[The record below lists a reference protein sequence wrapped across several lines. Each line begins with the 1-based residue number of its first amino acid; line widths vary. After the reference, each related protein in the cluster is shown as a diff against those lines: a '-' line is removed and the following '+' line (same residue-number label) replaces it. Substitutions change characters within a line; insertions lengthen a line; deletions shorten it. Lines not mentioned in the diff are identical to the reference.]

1 MPRVRELQVTASAVA
16 DLIDAGQ
23 FVTAEKAL
31 RNIRERTPLA
41 QVLQAEIEIYFS
53 RLREAER
60 LLDEVAAEA
69 KDVDVAARYA
79 MARGELS
86 YWLYRYEEA
95 EEHFQIA
102 LHFYKF
108 LGDTFR
114 QAVALYNLGRLER
127 RRARFEEAER
137 FLRHSDELLS
147 EVRDGRRTEFLR
159 GLVLFNLGAIRL
171 HEGQLE
177 SAGGFFKEAAEI
189 LESSEGQRYY
199 GSVLNSLGG
208 LHLYLGCYHEAVAVL
223 RKARGIFERL
233 GIFQDL
239 EYTSNNIAWA
249 LIRLGQYEEA
259 ELLLQES
266 LELAQEIGN
275 VTGASTFLT
284 SFAELYAARGEL
296 EKACVYGKRASEYAE
311 LAGNLFEKGRALVEL
326 GRVALLRG
334 RYYEGEKALRQALE
348 IGERLKSRE
357 VEAPACLYLSE
368 LMLAVQ
374 PMKARE
380 WLARA
385 ERLLAEYPHAWL
397 RAEFERIRRKLE
409 AGRIRVE
416 GDQFIVDGTR
426 LPTWYEAKEALEIFL
441 IRKALEQTG
450 NNLTRAG
457 ELLGTTRVHVHKKK
471 KQYGL

>member
-1 MPRVRELQVTASAVA
+1 MPRVRELQVTASAIA

-23 FVTAEKAL
+23 FVTAERAL
-31 RNIRERTPLA
+31 RDIRERTPLA
-41 QVLQAEIEIYFS
+41 RVLQAEIEIYFS

-60 LLDEVAAEA
+60 VLDEVAAEA
-69 KDVDVAARYA
+69 KDVEVAARYA

-108 LGDTFR
+108 LGNTFR

-127 RRARFEEAER
+127 QRAHFEEAER
-137 FLRHSDELLS
+137 RCHRALEYIENDHTLRAD
-147 EVRDGRRTEFLR
+147 VFR
-159 GLVLFNLGAIRL
+159 GLIWFNLGVCRFEQGELKRA
-171 HEGQLE
+171 E
-177 SAGGFFKEAAEI
+177 AFYTKAAEI
-189 LESSEGQRYY
+189 LEIREEGKRYY
-199 GSVLNSLGG
+199 GLALNGLGG
-208 LHLYLGCYHEAVAVL
+208 LYLYMGRYAEAVSVL
-223 RKARGIFERL
+223 SQARCIFEAL
-233 GIFQDL
+233 GSAHDL
-239 EYTSNNIAWA
+239 EHVSNNMALA
-249 LIRLGQYEEA
+249 LIWLGRYEEA
-259 ELLLQES
+259 EPLLQES
-266 LELAQEIGN
+266 FELAQKIGN
-275 VTGASTFLT
+275 VKGASTFLT
-284 SFAELYAARGEL
+284 SFAELYVGRGEL
-296 EKACVYGKRASEYAE
+296 EAAYVYGRQALECAE
-311 LAGNLFEKGRALVEL
+311 LARNEFEKGCALVQL
-326 GRVALLRG
+326 GRVALLKG
-334 RYYEGEKALRQALE
+334 RYYESEKALRQALE

-357 VEAPACLYLSE
+357 VEVPACLYLAE

-397 RAEFERIRRKLE
+397 RAEFERIRQRLE

-416 GDQFIVDGTR
+416 GEQFIVDGTR
-426 LPTWYEAKEALEIFL
+426 LPKWYEAKEALEIFL

-457 ELLGTTRVHVHKKK
+457 ELLGTTRVHIQKKK